1 MKIRKH
7 IFVII
12 LVLFT
17 SIRIQ
22 PQEKL
27 TLSEAIKIGLENNY
41 DIRIAKKDL
50 QIADENNSWG
60 SAGRY
65 PSIDLGVTS
74 VNRFDD
80 TGINEVTTQS
90 LVPSVTLNWTLFNGF
105 KIYNTKKKL
114 NDIFKLTE
122 GSVAVLIENK
132 IQSIILSY
140 YNVLLQKEKL
150 KVFEEVE
157 KLSKDRYDRAQL
169 SKEIGSSV
177 SYEVLQA
184 KNSWLEDRSTYL
196 SQKLILDNSIRSL
209 NLLIGEKND
218 KVYDFID
225 DFTAPE
231 SQYFL
236 EDLKNKMLTNNRT
249 LKNQYINQLIADRNI
264 DIAQDDYYP
273 TLRLNSGYDYENSNQ
288 RINNLPK
295 VNTKSYDYYANVSL
309 GWNLF
314 NGLNTGRAVEIAQIE
329 KEISEIETEQIEHS
343 LTNTLS
349 QLFELFSIRKELL
362 NVAEENLEAAKLN
375 LKISEEK
382 FRNGSI
388 TSFNYRDIQIIFL
401 NAAVLKLNAIYNLK
415 ETDTELARITGSIIS
430 EE

>member
-12 LVLFT
+12 LVLST

-27 TLSEAIKIGLENNY
+27 TLSEAIKVGLENNY

-50 QIADENNSWG
+50 QSADENNSWG

-225 DFTAPE
+225 DFTASE
-231 SQYFL
+231 NQYFL

-329 KEISEIETEQIEHS
+329 KEINEIETEQIEHS

>member
-1 MKIRKH
+1 MKLQKYIY
-7 IFVII
+7 VII
-12 LVLFT
+12 LFS
-17 SIRIQ
+17 SIINFS
-22 PQEKL
+22 QERL
-27 TLSEAIKIGLENNY
+27 SLSEAIRLGLENNY
-41 DIRIAKKDL
+41 DVRIAKKDL

-65 PSIDLGVTS
+65 PTIDVGLTS

-80 TGINEVTTQS
+80 TGTNEVTSQS

-122 GSVAVLIENK
+122 GSIAVLIENK

-150 KVFEEVE
+150 EVFEEVE

-184 KNSWLEDRSTYL
+184 KNSWLEDRSTFL
-196 SQKLILDNSIRSL
+196 SQKLILDNSIRTF

-218 KVYDFID
+218 KIYNFVD
-225 DFTAPE
+225 DFSVE
-231 SQYFL
+231 EKQYFL
-236 EDLKNKMLTNNRT
+236 EDLKNKMLVNNKA
-249 LKNQYINQLIADRNI
+249 LKNQYINQLIAERNI

-295 VNTKSYDYYANVSL
+295 LNTKSYDYYANVTL

-314 NGLNTGRAVEIAQIE
+314 NGLNTSRAVEIAKIE
-329 KEISEIETEQIEHS
+329 KEISEIESEQIEHS

-349 QLFELFSIRKELL
+349 QLFELFSVRKEIL

-375 LKISEEK
+375 LEISQEK
-382 FRNGSI
+382 FKNGSI
-388 TSFNYRDIQIIFL
+388 SSFNFRDIQVIFL
-401 NAAVLKLNAIYNLK
+401 NASVQKLNAIYNLK

-430 EE
+430 EN